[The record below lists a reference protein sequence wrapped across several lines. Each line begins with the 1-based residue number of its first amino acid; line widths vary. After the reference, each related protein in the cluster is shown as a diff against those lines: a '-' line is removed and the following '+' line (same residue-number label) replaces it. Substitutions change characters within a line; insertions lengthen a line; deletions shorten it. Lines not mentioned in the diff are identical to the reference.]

1 MTEVNLLY
9 YDLLGILVHDQG
21 KLLVLWTLNR
31 QAKIFLRVFIIIHWF
46 IILIYYYQYQVWFG
60 DLGKY
65 PYLEPIIASLSRKF
79 LISANFPATVRSS
92 AKTGSLAWRSFVKT
106 KSSNQAESKA
116 LVKCHGHK
124 PSWKSDHPGL
134 SLL

>member
-1 MTEVNLLY
+1 MTEVNLLH
-9 YDLLGILVHDQG
+9 YDLLGILVHDRG

-31 QAKIFLRVFIIIHWF
+31 QAKIFYAYLLLYTGLLYTFIIIN
-46 IILIYYYQYQVWFG
+46 IKYDLV

-65 PYLEPIIASLSRKF
+65 PYLERIIASLSRKF
-79 LISANFPATVRSS
+79 LIFADFPATVRSS
-92 AKTGSLAWRSFVKT
+92 AKTGSLAWKSFVKT